1 MSTIT
6 QSKNNS
12 FRKDPSKIFSAVILS
27 YLIMATIGM
36 ATTNDASRIFIS
48 VFRIFSIICILASL
62 FYILIAGLIKFQN
75 LFLVLIT
82 YSIFIIV
89 GILLSLFN
97 VGYVEYFEI
106 KSLNLLVIL
115 IGSIIFAIHANNS
128 NDSYLI
134 NIFISYVYVVF
145 IATILSGGFV
155 LEIPPRFDLEFMSD
169 IYREESY
176 SLGLSQFYGFGAI
189 FASFASIKSNSKLG
203 FLFYFFT
210 FFLFGVL
217 SVLGGGRGDTIIA
230 LGISSLFFLRTFPLQ
245 SIIIIAL
252 ALIYILFT
260 DLWFIL
266 LDGFVFFQRLA
277 EFEDGLSGRGE
288 LLSQSL
294 DLINERPHCLL
305 LGCGFDYF
313 QSFYGYDIGLYPHN
327 VVAEYLITLGIF
339 SSFFIFIAVSIGVFK
354 EYKRNSKLTIYFLI
368 LLYAFLISLKS
379 QSILN
384 SWMLTPLII
393 YYVSISFDRTK
404 LTERN

>member
-1 MSTIT
+1 
-6 QSKNNS
+6 
-12 FRKDPSKIFSAVILS
+12 
-27 YLIMATIGM
+27 
-36 ATTNDASRIFIS
+36 
-48 VFRIFSIICILASL
+48 
-62 FYILIAGLIKFQN
+62 
-75 LFLVLIT
+75 
-82 YSIFIIV
+82 
-89 GILLSLFN
+89 
-97 VGYVEYFEI
+97 
-106 KSLNLLVIL
+106 
-115 IGSIIFAIHANNS
+115 
-128 NDSYLI
+128 
-134 NIFISYVYVVF
+134 
-145 IATILSGGFV
+145 
-155 LEIPPRFDLEFMSD
+155 MSD

-176 SLGLSQFYGFGAI
+176 SLGLSQFYGFGTI

-203 FLFYFFT
+203 VSVLLFFT

-327 VVAEYLITLGIF
+327 VVAEYLITLGNLFIIF
-339 SSFFIFIAVSIGVFK
+339 YFYCSFNRCF
-354 EYKRNSKLTIYFLI
+354 
-368 LLYAFLISLKS
+368 
-379 QSILN
+379 
-384 SWMLTPLII
+384 
-393 YYVSISFDRTK
+393 
-404 LTERN
+404 